1 MRVLLVED
9 DRMIAETV
17 QEALK
22 DAAYAVDWVNNG
34 LAALAAVACQHY
46 DALLLDL
53 GLPGKDGLAV
63 LATLRSKGNR
73 LPVLV
78 ITARDALEDRL
89 IGLDSGADDYLLK
102 PFDIAELLA
111 RLRAVLRRKGGSASP
126 LLSNGLLSLD
136 PANHQVTLAHDDIV
150 INLSAREFSL
160 LYALML
166 RPGGILSRS
175 ELEERIYGW
184 GDEVESNAVEYLI
197 HSLRKKLGNE
207 AIKNIRGV
215 GWMVV
220 KNG

>member
-22 DAAYAVDWVNNG
+22 DAAYA
-34 LAALAAVACQHY
+34 AVACQHY

-53 GLPGKDGLAV
+53 GLPGKDGLTV